1 MKFPVGGF
9 QRLLVQSLA
18 EYSPQLIIQYRVPLL
33 TGVLWP
39 LLPKRTLLP
48 YHQGKSVPQLIDPQQ
63 YLNFSIVTLGVFP
76 FAQDDYPHD
85 LQHIEAAWLIDG
97 SPSQD

>member
-1 MKFPVGGF
+1 MLLKSAKFVKFPVGGF

-18 EYSPQLIIQYRVPLL
+18 EYSPQLIIQYRVPPL

-39 LLPKRTLLP
+39 LLPKRTSLP
-48 YHQGKSVPQLIDPQQ
+48 YHRGKSVPQLIVLQQ
-63 YLNFSIVTLGVFP
+63 YLNFSIVTLEVFP

-85 LQHIEAAWLIDG
+85 LRHIAVA
-97 SPSQD
+97 